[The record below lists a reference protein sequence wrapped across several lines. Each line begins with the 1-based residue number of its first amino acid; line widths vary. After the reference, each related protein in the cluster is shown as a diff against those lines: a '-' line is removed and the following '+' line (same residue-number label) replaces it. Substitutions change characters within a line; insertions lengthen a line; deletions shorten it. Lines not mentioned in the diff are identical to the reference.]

1 MTQRLTGVQR
11 YALEMCKALSKL
23 DDVNLRVMHPR
34 VTSGQ
39 PLQTPAP
46 GQLEPVGQIGGHAWE
61 QAELGPNMLY
71 QAVKHTPAPLL
82 WSPCNVGPLAVRR
95 QIVTI
100 HDLVSMLHPE
110 WVSRAFHLYYK
121 TLLPLL
127 AKRVQHIVTI
137 SQHSRET
144 ILETLGVPESK
155 VTVIPNGIG
164 AQFQRVDATA
174 IDSVRERYKLPDS
187 FVLSLGSLEPRK
199 NLMGLINAWL
209 QLPKATRLPLV
220 IAGGLGERGVF
231 GDFNTDVL
239 DKAGVQRLGY
249 VDDADLPA
257 LLSAA
262 RLFAYPSLEEGFGL
276 PPLEALACGT
286 QVVTSNTSAMAEN
299 CQGEAILV
307 DPTDKTS
314 IAEGIETALAGD
326 EPLDARL
333 ERAERIRTRFNWQTG
348 AEALIDVVKACL

>member
-1 MTQRLTGVQR
+1 V
-11 YALEMCKALSKL
+11 L
-23 DDVNLRVMHPR
+23 DELNNVNLRVMHPR
-34 VTSGQ
+34 RT
-39 PLQTPAP
+39 LKTPAP
-46 GQLEPVGQIGGHAWE
+46 GQLEPVGQVGGHIWE

-71 QAVKHTPAPLL
+71 QAVKRNPAPLL

-100 HDLVSMLHPE
+100 HDLVSIRHPE

-137 SQHSRET
+137 SEHSKQT

-164 AQFQRVDATA
+164 HQFQRVSDTD
-174 IDSVRERYKLPDS
+174 IDGVRERYKLPER
-187 FVLSLGSLEPRK
+187 FVLSLGSLELRK

-231 GDFNTDVL
+231 GSFDVDTL
-239 DKAGVQRLGY
+239 NKAGVQRLGY
-249 VDDADLPA
+249 VDDGDLPA

-262 RLFAYPSLEEGFGL
+262 QVFVYPSLEEGFGL

-286 QVVTSNTSAMAEN
+286 QVVTSNNSAMAEN

-307 DPTDKTS
+307 DPTDKIS
-314 IAEGIETALAGD
+314 IAEGIEAALVRD
-326 EPLDARL
+326 ESLEQRLAR
-333 ERAERIRTRFNWQTG
+333 AKRIRTRFNWQTS
-348 AEALIDVVKACL
+348 AEALVDVVKVYL

>member
-11 YALEMCKALSKL
+11 YALEMCTALNAL

-34 VTSGQ
+34 R

-46 GQLEPVGQIGGHAWE
+46 GQLEPVGQVGGHPWE

-71 QAVKHTPAPLL
+71 QAIKRNLAPLL
-82 WSPCNVGPLAVRR
+82 WSPCNVGPLAVSR

-100 HDLVSMLHPE
+100 HDLVSIRHPE

-137 SQHSRET
+137 SEHSKQT

-164 AQFQRVDATA
+164 GQFQRVSNGA
-174 IDSVRERYKLPDS
+174 IKNVRERYDLPDA

-199 NLMGLINAWL
+199 NLTGLINAWL
-209 QLPKATRLPLV
+209 QLPQHTRLPLV

-231 GDFNTDVL
+231 GNFDVEAL

-249 VDDADLPA
+249 VNDDDLPA

-262 RLFAYPSLEEGFGL
+262 QLFAYPSLEEGFGL

-286 QVVTSNTSAMAEN
+286 QVVTSNNSAMAEN
-299 CQGEAILV
+299 CQDEAILV

-314 IAEGIETALAGD
+314 IADGIEAALAR
-326 EPLDARL
+326 EESLEQRL

-348 AEALIDVVKACL
+348 AEALVDVVKVSL